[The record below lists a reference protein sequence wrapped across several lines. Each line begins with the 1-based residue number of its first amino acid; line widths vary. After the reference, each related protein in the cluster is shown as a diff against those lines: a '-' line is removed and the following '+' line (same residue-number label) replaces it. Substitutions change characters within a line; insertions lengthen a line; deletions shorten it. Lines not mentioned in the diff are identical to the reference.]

1 MKFFQPLLLA
11 AFLVAGR
18 SAEAALEWENPV
30 AELHPEISDETA
42 VAHFKYKNTGDK
54 PVTIKS
60 VRPSCGC
67 TTAAPPTKPIAPGES
82 GEIMATFHIGDRT
95 GAQIKTIQ
103 VLTDANDTSTTLTL
117 RATVPRVLV
126 LTPTFLYWPSNQP
139 IEPKTIEVKI
149 GGDFPVTKLALQCTD
164 PSVESKAEVL
174 PNEKAFRVTVTPKPG
189 NRPVNASLRIEPDFP
204 KGKPKTFSVYLRI
217 DAHPSATTATATPK

>member
-1 MKFFQPLLLA
+1 MFRSLILTAFLLA
-11 AFLVAGR
+11 TVCPVR
-18 SAEAALEWENPV
+18 AALEWENQV
-30 AELHPEISDETA
+30 VDLHPGISDESA

-82 GEIMATFHIGDRT
+82 GEIVATFHIGDRN
-95 GAQIKTIQ
+95 GAQTKTIQ
-103 VLTDANDTSTTLTL
+103 VLTDANDASTTLTL
-117 RATVPRVLV
+117 HADVPRILV

-139 IEPKTIEVKI
+139 IEPKTIEAKI
-149 GGDFPVTKLALQCTD
+149 GGDFPVTKLSLQCTD
-164 PSVESKAEVL
+164 PSVESKAELV
-174 PNEKAFRVTVTPKPG
+174 PNEKAFRITIAPKPG

-204 KGKPKTFSVYLRI
+204 KGKPKIFSVYLRI
-217 DAHPSATTATATPK
+217 DAHPAATATATPK